1 MGEIESYKLNCDY
14 MREQFSLPESTSLYA
29 LVNKIVEEY
38 KILKDKLFIEE
49 SKTENNE
56 ANNDL
61 NRLKTSTQVEPSQ
74 KEKKRGRPRKS

>member
-1 MGEIESYKLNCDY
+1 MGEMESYKLSCDY
-14 MREQFSLPESTSLYA
+14 IRNTFSLPENTSLYA

-49 SKTENNE
+49 SKEENKEEMTEE
-56 ANNDL
+56 V
-61 NRLKTSTQVEPSQ
+61 KIPSTQVEPSQ

>member
-1 MGEIESYKLNCDY
+1 MGELESYKLNCDY
-14 MREQFSLPESTSLYA
+14 IREQFSLPENTSLYA

-49 SKTENNE
+49 NKEVMTEE
-56 ANNDL
+56 V
-61 NRLKTSTQVEPSQ
+61 KIPSTQVEPSQ

>member
-1 MGEIESYKLNCDY
+1 MGEMDDYKLNCDY
-14 MREQFSLPESTSLYA
+14 IREQFSLSENTSLYA

-49 SKTENNE
+49 SKEVMTEE
-56 ANNDL
+56 V
-61 NRLKTSTQVEPSQ
+61 KIPSTEVEPSQ